1 VQMELSRA
9 LRDCEAELGFTP
21 ASRGRVHAALPG
33 AVAPDDPWADIVD

>member
-1 VQMELSRA
+1 LELARA
-9 LRDCEAELGFTP
+9 RRECVAEVGYTP